1 MVLITVAM
9 DAQGLKG
16 FLNKAKEKMDK
27 ASGVVEKVLQN
38 PNTQNQQQKSNQQT
52 SQKKQTAKEQ
62 ETKQRQQTSQKLSE
76 ASSTTDFEIPSESS
90 YKSTESSSQTI
101 VKTIAKG
108 LDYSDGDYFVNT
120 QTQLSLPKADVKN
133 CVCFLLMTN
142 SLWKDELNLHEFS
155 GLSSTLCHKE
165 VELSDVLSGKSGT
178 IDVAVPLE
186 AKGLKGKDSLL
197 YIRAYIF
204 DTNNI
209 QIIAKSEFTPFYPGS
224 VLTKMMKQ
232 NARNYAIS
240 KTVAEGVLT
249 LIQEDSSVFMSTPTH
264 SCSVCGKNRIC
275 QQCYVYSYEEKK
287 GCSHCEGSG
296 VCPNYK
302 PE

>member
-1 MVLITVAM
+1 
-9 DAQGLKG
+9 
-16 FLNKAKEKMDK
+16 
-27 ASGVVEKVLQN
+27 
-38 PNTQNQQQKSNQQT
+38 
-52 SQKKQTAKEQ
+52 
-62 ETKQRQQTSQKLSE
+62 
-76 ASSTTDFEIPSESS
+76 
-90 YKSTESSSQTI
+90 
-101 VKTIAKG
+101 
-108 LDYSDGDYFVNT
+108 
-120 QTQLSLPKADVKN
+120 
-133 CVCFLLMTN
+133 
-142 SLWKDELNLHEFS
+142 
-155 GLSSTLCHKE
+155 
-165 VELSDVLSGKSGT
+165 LSDALSGKSGT

-209 QIIAKSEFTPFYPGS
+209 QIIAKSDFTPFYPGS

-240 KTVAEGVLT
+240 KTVAAGVLT
-249 LIQEDSSVFMSTPTH
+249 LLQEDGSTLISTPTY

-302 PE
+302 PK